1 MAELGRADIVS
12 ANGDQW
18 EESLKGGTL
27 LRSCDLHATS
37 SGMMSCFDI
46 SPKTQSDGRVIT
58 TTHAFPEDIR
68 TVDIT
73 VESSLS

>member
-1 MAELGRADIVS
+1 MAELGRTDIVS

-18 EESLKGGTL
+18 EEGGTL

-58 TTHAFPEDIR
+58 TTHAFPENIR
-68 TVDIT
+68 TVDVT
-73 VESSLS
+73 VESSWS